1 MTESRPAIEVRGLR
15 YSYPDGTEAL
25 RGVDL
30 VVGRGEKVALVG
42 PNGAGKSTLLLHLN
56 GMLRGEGVV
65 RVLGR
70 DVATADRRALREL
83 RAQVGV
89 VFQEPDDQLFSPTLE
104 EDVAFG
110 PVYMGLEPGEVER
123 RVERALSEVGLEGY
137 GGRMPHHLSGGE
149 KRRGALATVLS
160 MSPEVLVVDEPS
172 GGLDPRARRA
182 AIRLIDEM
190 PQTVIVATHDMRL
203 VRDALARTVV
213 MDGGGCGGGWRV
225 EGDPGG
231 RGVARGA
238 RAGGAVSAA
247 GALSLSGAV
256 VRGAPAG
263 PSSAASTLRHRS
275 GRRKL
280 STALSTSLRT
290 SASV

>member
-1 MTESRPAIEVRGLR
+1 MMESGPAIEVRGLR
-15 YSYPDGTEAL
+15 FSYPDGTEAL

-30 VVGRGEKVALVG
+30 AVGRGEKVALVG
-42 PNGAGKSTLLLHLN
+42 PNGAGKSTLLAHLN

-89 VFQEPDDQLFSPTLE
+89 VFQDPDDQLFSPTLE

-110 PVYMGLEPGEVER
+110 PVYMGLEQGEVDR
-123 RVERALSEVGLEGY
+123 RVEGALEEVGMAGH

-160 MSPEVLVVDEPS
+160 MSPEILVVDEPS
-172 GGLDPRARRA
+172 GGLDPRARRGV
-182 AIRLIDEM
+182 IRLIEELR
-190 PQTVIVATHDMRL
+190 QTVVVATHDLRL

-213 MDGGGCGGGWRV
+213 MD
-225 EGDPGG
+225 EGVV
-231 RGVARGA
+231 VAEDA
-238 RAGGAVSAA
+238 TETILSD
-247 GALSLSGAV
+247 GALLEAHGL
-256 VRGAPAG
+256 AP
-263 PSSAASTLRHRS
+263 
-275 GRRKL
+275 
-280 STALSTSLRT
+280 
-290 SASV
+290 

>member
-1 MTESRPAIEVRGLR
+1 MTESGAAIEVRGLR
-15 YSYPDGTEAL
+15 FSYPDGTEAL

-56 GMLRGEGVV
+56 GMLRGEGMV

-89 VFQEPDDQLFSPTLE
+89 VFQDPDDQLFSPTLE

-110 PVYMGLEPGEVER
+110 PVYMGLDEDQVDR
-123 RVERALSEVGLEGY
+123 RVEGALGEVGMAGH

-160 MSPEVLVVDEPS
+160 MTPEVLVMDEPS
-172 GGLDPRARRA
+172 GGLDPRARRGV
-182 AIRLIDEM
+182 IRLIEELR
-190 PQTVIVATHDMRL
+190 QTVVVATHDLRL

-213 MDGGGCGGGWRV
+213 MDGGVVVG
-225 EGDPGG
+225 EGATETVLSD
-231 RGVARGA
+231 GVLLEAHGLE
-238 RAGGAVSAA
+238 V
-247 GALSLSGAV
+247 
-256 VRGAPAG
+256 P
-263 PSSAASTLRHRS
+263 
-275 GRRKL
+275 
-280 STALSTSLRT
+280 
-290 SASV
+290 